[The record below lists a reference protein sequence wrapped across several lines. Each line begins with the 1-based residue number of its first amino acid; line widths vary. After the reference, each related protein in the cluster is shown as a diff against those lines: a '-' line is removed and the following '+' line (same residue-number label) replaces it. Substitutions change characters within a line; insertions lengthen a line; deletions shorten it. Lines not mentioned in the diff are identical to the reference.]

1 MAGGRGRGGFVS
13 VVYGGPDPRVPAGEA
28 SPPEEVSK
36 KYNDVGLYFLED
48 TNGAGLPVLP
58 ALPLSGTA
66 QGEVEPVPLT

>member
-1 MAGGRGRGGFVS
+1 MLAYS
-13 VVYGGPDPRVPAGEA
+13 
-28 SPPEEVSK
+28 
-36 KYNDVGLYFLED
+36 FLED